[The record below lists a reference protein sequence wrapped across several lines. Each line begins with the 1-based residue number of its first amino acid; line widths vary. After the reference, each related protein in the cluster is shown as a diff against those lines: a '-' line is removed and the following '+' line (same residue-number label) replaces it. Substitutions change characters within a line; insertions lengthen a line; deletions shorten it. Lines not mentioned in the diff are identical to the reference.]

1 MRYVIETCHLA
12 KHYQGFPAVRD
23 VSLRISKG
31 EIYGFIGLNGAG
43 KTTTIRILVGM
54 IRPTKGACY
63 LNGKKVGRHN
73 QAIWHRVGYMIE
85 TPHAYPELTV
95 QENLEMMRK
104 LRFVTHPHAVTQ
116 AMDWLRLTRFA
127 DKKAKHLSL
136 GNAQRLGIAKA
147 LLHQPDILILDEP
160 VNGLDPAGIVEIRDL
175 LQDLAYNEGVTSLI
189 SSHLLDEV
197 TRIATKIGII
207 HEGTLIQEVDPVR
220 LNQWLKP
227 RLLMDSQDNQR
238 AAAKLSQAGYTIRF
252 NQQGFVEIY
261 SEEAIC
267 HPDKIARFLVY
278 EGLPPTRLSVEK
290 EDLEAYFL
298 SMIERKG
305 EI

>member
-1 MRYVIETCHLA
+1 PFTSAGHIDFRRTCQRA
-12 KHYQGFPAVRD
+12 GPCRD
-23 VSLRISKG
+23 RRNTG
-31 EIYGFIGLNGAG
+31 
-43 KTTTIRILVGM
+43 
-54 IRPTKGACY
+54 
-63 LNGKKVGRHN
+63 
-73 QAIWHRVGYMIE
+73 
-85 TPHAYPELTV
+85 
-95 QENLEMMRK
+95 
-104 LRFVTHPHAVTQ
+104 
-116 AMDWLRLTRFA
+116 
-127 DKKAKHLSL
+127 
-136 GNAQRLGIAKA
+136 
-147 LLHQPDILILDEP
+147 
-160 VNGLDPAGIVEIRDL
+160 L
-175 LQDLAYNEGVTSLI
+175 LQDLAYNEGVTILI
-189 SSHLLDEV
+189 SSHFLDEV

-207 HEGTLIQEVDPVR
+207 HEGTLIQEVHPVR
-220 LNQWLKP
+220 LNQSLKP
-227 RLLMDSQDNQR
+227 RLLMDSHDNQR